1 MIANN
6 YSSLEDFEKPEDKRK
21 GRIGAGTFF
30 ILVLIILIFPWFT
43 TTYPI
48 PEAEGLMASFGDVE
62 LAGGSEDFV
71 KPAEP
76 TPPQPKPEPVV
87 KQPVVEEEDVETV
100 KNDEDPV
107 VDEKPEPTPTPPTPD
122 PKPDP
127 TPEPPKPDPGSLF
140 SGKGK
145 TNGKGT
151 AQGDGVQGRP
161 DGKGDLGGTGNGD
174 KGKGRGKIGSRRNIS
189 KCEDYKKG
197 STSWQEKGT
206 AVVTICVD
214 ARGKVV
220 NAEFNR
226 RKSTITSQA
235 LIDLV
240 VGCASEYR
248 YEKAPGQPEA
258 CGDITIQLGLR

>member
-1 MIANN
+1 MISNN
-6 YSSLEDFEKPEDKRK
+6 YSSLEDFEKPEDKQK
-21 GRIGAGTFF
+21 GRIGAISFVVI
-30 ILVLIILIFPWFT
+30 ILIVLIFPWFT

-76 TPPQPKPEPVV
+76 TPPQPEPVV
-87 KQPVVEEEDVETV
+87 EPVVDKVDDIETV
-100 KNDEDPV
+100 ENDEDPI
-107 VDEKPEPTPTPPTPD
+107 VDETPEPTPTPPTPD
-122 PKPDP
+122 PTP
-127 TPEPPKPDPGSLF
+127 TPTPPKPSVNDNALFGS
-140 SGKGK
+140 SN

-151 AQGDGVQGRP
+151 SKGDGIQGTP

-174 KGKGRGKIGSRRNIS
+174 KGKGKGKIGSRRNLS
-189 KCEDYKKG
+189 KCEDYKA
-197 STSWQEKGT
+197 SSASWQESGT

-220 NAEFNR
+220 DAKFNR

-235 LIDLV
+235 VIDLV
-240 VGCASEYR
+240 VGCAKEYR
-248 YEKAPGQPEA
+248 YQKAPGAPEA
-258 CGDITIQLGLR
+258 CGDITIQLKVN

>member
-1 MIANN
+1 MISNN
-6 YSSLEDFEKPEDKRK
+6 YSSLEDFEKPEDKQK
-21 GRIGAGTFF
+21 GRIGAITFV
-30 ILVLIILIFPWFT
+30 ILVLALLIIPWFT

-76 TPPQPKPEPVV
+76 TPPQPEPVKV
-87 KQPVVEEEDVETV
+87 DPVVEKVDEVETIE
-100 KNDEDPV
+100 NNEDPI
-107 VDEKPEPTPTPPTPD
+107 VDKKPDPTPTPPTPT
-122 PKPDP
+122 PEP
-127 TPEPPKPDPGSLF
+127 TPTPTPPKPDPGSLF
-140 SGKGK
+140 PGNGK

-151 AQGDGVQGRP
+151 GTGDGVQGTP

-174 KGKGRGKIGSRRNIS
+174 KGKGKGKIGSRRNVS
-189 KCEDYKKG
+189 KCEDYQTG

-220 NAEFNR
+220 NADFNR
-226 RKSTITSQA
+226 RKSTITSQS
-235 LIDLV
+235 LINLA
-240 VGCASEYR
+240 VGCAQEYR
-248 YEKAPGQPEA
+248 YEKAPGSPEA
-258 CGDITIQLGLR
+258 CGDITIQFGER